1 MNSSVVLSAEH
12 TASLLLI
19 VLGVLLVLV
28 LLAAFAWGS
37 RRASRK
43 KVSDPGENEPHPTG
57 GSQHGKTW
65 QTLEDDPEQGHPHR
79 PGHDHPDGPDQG
91 RPHR

>member
-28 LLAAFAWGS
+28 LLGAFAWGS

-43 KVSDPGENEPHPTG
+43 RQVPDVDGAQPTG
-57 GSQHGKTW
+57 GSQHGRTW
-65 QTLEDDPEQGHPHR
+65 QTPDDDPEQGHPHR
-79 PGHDHPDGPDQG
+79 PEGHRHRPDQD
-91 RPHR
+91 PPQH

>member
-28 LLAAFAWGS
+28 LLAAFVWGS
-37 RRASRK
+37 RRASSKRQ
-43 KVSDPGENEPHPTG
+43 SPGVDESEPHPTG

-65 QTLEDDPEQGHPHR
+65 QTLDDDPEQGHPHR
-79 PGHDHPDGPDQG
+79 PDRDHPGG
-91 RPHR
+91 